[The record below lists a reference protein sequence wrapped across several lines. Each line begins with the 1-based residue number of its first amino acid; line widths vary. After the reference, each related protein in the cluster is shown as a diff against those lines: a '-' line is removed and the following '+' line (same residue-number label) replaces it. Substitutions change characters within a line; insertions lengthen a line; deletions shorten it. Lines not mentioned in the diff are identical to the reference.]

1 MCVINEVSLFG
12 QIIYSITIG
21 YSRITR
27 HERVSSIDME
37 GAAAMPTETATTAE
51 PAFTVDNIHISD
63 ADLPPFTDMPFEDI
77 EELHLDHPGA
87 SDEEYRKRRDH
98 IASLSKKFRETGVIT
113 DVEYTEK
120 EQGIWRHVA
129 ERLQEL
135 HQKHASPFYLKAKR
149 DLGISTDRIPQL
161 SEMNRRLNELT
172 NFRLAPVEGL
182 VDTRA
187 FLSWLSWRTMLSTQ
201 YIRHHSRPE
210 YTPEPDIVHE
220 AIGHIPM
227 FTNPNFADYSQ
238 FIGHGARVANDE
250 QLEALGRLYWFTVEF
265 GMVEHEGDVKA
276 YGAGL
281 LSSFGELEHAFSDKV
296 ERRPFDLEEV
306 IATPF
311 EYSEMQTL
319 LYVIPSYAELKEVT
333 RRYITSF

>member
-1 MCVINEVSLFG
+1 M
-12 QIIYSITIG
+12 T
-21 YSRITR
+21 
-27 HERVSSIDME
+27 
-37 GAAAMPTETATTAE
+37 GAAMLTETVTTSN
-51 PAFTVDNIHISD
+51 PAFSVDNIHISD
-63 ADLPPFTDMPFEDI
+63 ADLPPFNDMPFEDI

-87 SDEEYRKRRDH
+87 SDLEYRKRRDY

-113 DVEYTEK
+113 DVDYNED

-129 ERLQEL
+129 TRLEEL
-135 HQKHASPFYLKAKR
+135 HQKHASPFYLTAKR
-149 DLGISTDRIPQL
+149 DLGISTERIPQL
-161 SEMNRRLNELT
+161 TEMNRRLKELT

-238 FIGHGARVANDE
+238 FIGHGARIATDE
-250 QLEALGRLYWFTVEF
+250 QIEELGRLYWFTVEF
-265 GMVEHEGDVKA
+265 GLVEDKGDVKA

-281 LSSFGELEHAFSDKV
+281 LSSCGELEHAFSDKV
-296 ERRPFDLEEV
+296 ERRPFDLEQV
-306 IATPF
+306 IKHDFT
-311 EYSEMQTL
+311 YSDMQPV

-333 RRYITSF
+333 RNYISRFKG